1 MRRFLAFLGP
11 AYLVSVGYMDPGNWA
26 TDLEGGA
33 RFGYALIWVLLMSNL
48 MAVLLQTLAAR
59 LGVVTGH
66 DLAQACRAEYSPAV
80 NAVLWVLAEV
90 AIAATRPGRDPGD
103 DHRAQAAVRHAAVV
117 GLPGHG
123 LRHVPAALPAA
134 VGDAAD
140 GGRDPGAGGDDR
152 RLLPDPDL
160 PGQARRG
167 GVVSGLRPS
176 LPPGSLYVAIGI
188 LGATV
193 MPHNLYLHSALV
205 QTRRIGGRRAEQGD
219 RPAAIT

>member
-1 MRRFLAFLGP
+1 
-11 AYLVSVGYMDPGNWA
+11 MDPGNWA

-66 DLAQACRAEYSPAV
+66 DLAQACRAEYSRRV
-80 NAVLWVLAEV
+80 NVVLWVLAEI
-90 AIAATRPGRDPGD
+90 AIAATDLAEVLGTIIALKLLFGLPLLLGLP
-103 DHRAQAAVRHAAVV
+103 DHGVRHV
-117 GLPGHG
+117 
-123 LRHVPAALPAA
+123 RAALPAA
-134 VGDAAD
+134 LGDAAD

-152 RLLPDPDL
+152 RLLPGPDL
-160 PGQARRG
+160 PGPARHGRG
-167 GVVSGLRPS
+167 VLRGCGRACPRVR
-176 LPPGSLYVAIGI
+176 LFVAIGI

-205 QTRRIGGRRAEQGD
+205 QTRRIGERRRGARR
-219 RPAAIT
+219 RPAGTT